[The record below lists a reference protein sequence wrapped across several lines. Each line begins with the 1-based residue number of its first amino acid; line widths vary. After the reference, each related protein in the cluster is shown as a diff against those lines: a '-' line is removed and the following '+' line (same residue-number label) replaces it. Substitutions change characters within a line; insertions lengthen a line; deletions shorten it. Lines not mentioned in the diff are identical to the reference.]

1 MRELL
6 DDLKNIRLAIFD
18 LDGVVYRG
26 NTLIP
31 NADKVI
37 NELKDLSIK
46 VVYNSNNS
54 TATRKTYVKRLKNLN
69 IESKI
74 SDLVSNLPRF
84 YSNREKI
91 NIKSKDIKLIIE
103 LVKKELSEEGE
114 EVNQIDLDLRF
125 GKGKEWFVLIHPSNT
140 EPIIRVISEA
150 KRESLARVYCE
161 ATAELI
167 RLIISRM

>member
-1 MRELL
+1 M
-6 DDLKNIRLAIFD
+6 
-18 LDGVVYRG
+18 V
-26 NTLIP
+26 
-31 NADKVI
+31 
-37 NELKDLSIK
+37 
-46 VVYNSNNS
+46 S
-54 TATRKTYVKRLKNLN
+54 TER
-69 IESKI
+69 KI

-91 NIKSKDIKLIIE
+91 NIKNRNINLIIE

-125 GKGKEWFVLIHPSNT
+125 GKGNEWFVLIHPSNT
-140 EPIIRVISEA
+140 EPIIRVICET